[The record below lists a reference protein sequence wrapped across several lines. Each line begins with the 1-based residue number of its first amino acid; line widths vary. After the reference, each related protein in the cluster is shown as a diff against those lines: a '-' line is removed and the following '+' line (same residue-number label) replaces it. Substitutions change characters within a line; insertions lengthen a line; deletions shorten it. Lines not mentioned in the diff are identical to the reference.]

1 MADTVIEGGTV
12 LTMSGAGSI
21 EDGTVLTARQALR
34 MATIDGARAIGR
46 GDELGSIEAGKRA
59 DLLVYDLD
67 QSHLNPVHD
76 VVSTIVY
83 QSLGHEV
90 MTTLCDGE
98 VVYDAEEPTGIEQAY
113 PQVGSEAQDVSD
125 ALLER
130 AGIDRQSPP

>member
-67 QSHLNPVHD
+67 QSHLSPAHD
-76 VVSTIVY
+76 
-83 QSLGHEV
+83 
-90 MTTLCDGE
+90 
-98 VVYDAEEPTGIEQAY
+98 VVYDAKEPTGIEQAY